1 MDIKTVAEL
10 ACKTDAE
17 LLEYYNIGKNS
28 VSEIRAALAEVS
40 KPIHQLELDL

>member
-17 LLEYYNIGKNS
+17 LLEYYNIGKKS
-28 VSEIRAALAEVS
+28 VAEIRVALAEVS
-40 KPIHQLELDL
+40 KHVHQLELDL